1 MTEHTH
7 ALNGIRREHGYSMIE
22 LLVSLAVLMIISGT
36 VMDGVLRLTR
46 TNQTV
51 ANRSEMHAG
60 VRNVTELLQQEIGQ
74 AGRITLPTGLTL
86 AGSID
91 TATLTTTGLLLN
103 GDAGGLTASNLVYT
117 GEQIVIGTGDDEET
131 VSLTNVSPA
140 DNQITGFFLNH
151 HDAGAPISVY
161 GGFAQGVVPPSA
173 TDGSTG
179 SLLKIFGDINGT
191 GNMVY
196 IQYECNINEGRLYRR
211 SMPITADKKPDLTP
225 DLTLLNN
232 IIANPIDP
240 KTGQPADCFTY
251 QEALANGDKYVVDV
265 AVTLTVQTPSKD
277 PVTGLFQKETKALL
291 NVSPRNVFNV
301 WQLAGLGI
309 TNRVQPTPPSVTANL
324 LP

>member
-1 MTEHTH
+1 
-7 ALNGIRREHGYSMIE
+7 LIE
-22 LLVSLAVLMIISGT
+22 LLVSIIVLMLISGT

-86 AGSID
+86 AANID
-91 TATLTTTGLLLN
+91 TATLTTTGVLLN
-103 GDAGGLTASNLVYT
+103 NNANITASDYMYT
-117 GEQIVIGTGDDEET
+117 GEQIIFDSGVDEET
-131 VSLTNVSPA
+131 VQLTDVSTNS
-140 DNQITGFFLNH
+140 NQVTGFFFKGHQPGRSLQ
-151 HDAGAPISVY
+151 VL

-173 TDGSTG
+173 ANGSTG
-179 SLLKIFGDINGT
+179 SVLKIFGDINGT

-196 IQYECNINEGRLYRR
+196 IQYECDIAANRLYRR
-211 SMPITADKKPDLTP
+211 SNKITDAVKTTLSPDM
-225 DLTLLNN
+225 TLLNN

-240 KTGQPADCFTY
+240 ATGLPADCFTY
-251 QEALANGDKYVVDV
+251 QEAVANGDKYVVNV
-265 AVTLTVQTPSKD
+265 AVTLTVQTPARD

-291 NVSPRNVFNV
+291 NVSPRNVFNI
-301 WQLAGLGI
+301 WELAGLGI
-309 TNRVQPTPPSVTANL
+309 LNRVQPTPASVTAL

>member
-1 MTEHTH
+1 MTEHIH
-7 ALNGIRREHGYSMIE
+7 ALNGMRREHGYSMIE
-22 LLVSLAVLMIISGT
+22 LVISMIVLMIISGA

-86 AGSID
+86 ANSID
-91 TATLTTTGLLLN
+91 TATLTTTGLLFTDTT
-103 GDAGGLTASNLVYT
+103 GFKASDLMYK
-117 GEQIVIGTGDDEET
+117 GEQVVIGTGDSEET
-131 VSLTNVSPA
+131 VELTDVTA
-140 DNQITGFFLNH
+140 GNQVTGFFFNH
-151 HDAGAPISVY
+151 HDIGAPLKVY

-173 TDGSTG
+173 TNGSTG
-179 SLLKIFGDINGT
+179 NILKIFGDINGT

-196 IQYECNINEGRLYRR
+196 IQYECDIAGHRLYRR

-232 IIANPIDP
+232 IVDNPIDP
-240 KTGQPADCFTY
+240 NTGAPAPCFTY
-251 QEALANGDKYVVDV
+251 QEAIANGDKYVVDV

-277 PVTGLFQKETKALL
+277 PVTGLYQKETKALL

-301 WQLAGLGI
+301 WQLAGLAI
-309 TNRVQPTPPSVTANL
+309 TNRVQVTPPNVTANL